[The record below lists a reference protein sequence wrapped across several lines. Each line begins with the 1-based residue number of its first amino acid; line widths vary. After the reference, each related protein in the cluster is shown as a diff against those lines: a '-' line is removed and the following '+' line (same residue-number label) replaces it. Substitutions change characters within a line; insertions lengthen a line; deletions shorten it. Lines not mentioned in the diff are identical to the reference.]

1 MAGVKGVKDVNL
13 NIRINEDLKTEFY
26 RVAENNAQNPSALV
40 RGWVEDYVAKY
51 GDAKKSKV
59 MVSCPHCGHMTHV
72 DLPTQKI
79 GQICGVCR
87 VGYTYPWVEV
97 EEDDEAEE

>member
-40 RGWVEDYVAKY
+40 RRWIEDYIVEH
-51 GDAKKSKV
+51 GDVKRSKV
-59 MVSCPHCGHMTHV
+59 IVTCPHCGHMTHV
-72 DLPTQKI
+72 DVPTDRK
-79 GQICGVCR
+79 GQLCGVCR
-87 VGYTYPWVEV
+87 VGYTYPWVE
-97 EEDDEAEE
+97 EDNEAEE